1 MANIHIKQQ
10 HDLTHDEA
18 RKRVEE
24 IARDLRKKLNVDYH
38 WEGDFLR
45 FQRSGASGSIA
56 VGSDFI
62 ELKVKLG
69 MVLAPM
75 KGKIEQSIRQN
86 LHLALG
92 EDKDQ
97 SKPA

>member
-10 HDLTHDEA
+10 HDLTPDEA

-24 IARDLRKKLNVDYH
+24 IARDLQDKLSVDYR
-38 WEGDFLR
+38 WDGDSLR
-45 FQRSGASGSIA
+45 FQRSGASGSID
-56 VGSDFI
+56 VGDDFI

-75 KGKIEQSIRQN
+75 KGKIEKSIRQN
-86 LHLALG
+86 LQLVLG
-92 EDKDQ
+92 ENKDQ
-97 SKPA
+97 DKPA